1 MLITI
6 IIPIYNSEK
15 YIEKCLESCFKQTLT
30 DIEVIC
36 VNNGSKDN
44 SYNILKKYED
54 HITLLNLSKPSI
66 GNARNEGLKYANG
79 EYIFFLDSDDYLKND
94 SMEKMYNYAKKN
106 NLDMV
111 ITDYFRDNNDQKSYV
126 NTFSFNIVEHDY
138 ILNNLVMF
146 NYGPSKLFKKS
157 LITNNNIE
165 FPIDVKYEDVPFV
178 LNCLVKANKIGKIN
192 EALFFYLVHDNS
204 ETTTRDI
211 KMLDIFK
218 IINQCQNICDKKY
231 LENLFVKIITN
242 YNIQQRYQKNRKLR
256 IKFISTSFD
265 YLNQNY
271 NNWKK
276 CNYLKER
283 KYPKRIIE
291 RNKIL
296 TIFYC
301 DIYNLF
307 H

>member
-1 MLITI
+1 MKVSI

-15 YIEKCLESCFKQTLT
+15 YIERCLESCFKQSLN
-30 DIEVIC
+30 DIEIIC

-94 SMEKMYNYAKKN
+94 SIEKMYNYAKRNK
-106 NLDMV
+106 LDMV
-111 ITDYFRDNNDQKSYV
+111 ITDYYIENNNQKSYV
-126 NTFSFNIVEHDY
+126 NTFSFNIIEHDY
-138 ILNNLVMF
+138 ILNNLERF

-211 KMLDIFK
+211 KMFDIFK
-218 IINQCQNICDKKY
+218 IINHSQKICDKNY

-242 YNIQQRYQKNRKLR
+242 YNIQQRYQENRNLR
-256 IKFISTSFD
+256 IKFINTSFD

-276 CNYLKER
+276 CKYLKER
-283 KYPKRIIE
+283 KYIKRIIE

-301 DIYNLF
+301 DIYNIF